1 MPLVRYELRNELGL
15 ANPQL
20 YRTAGKDDSQ
30 ALLAGVAMAGL
41 VGIIRQ
47 LGDLA
52 EYVVHYSL
60 EYFLK
65 RILPISSLPS
75 FELCCCRLDMG
86 VTDLT
91 SSRSSYEFTLE
102 SL

>member
-60 EYFLK
+60 EHFYK
-65 RILPISSLPS
+65 KISRFPVCHLLSYVVVSLTW
-75 FELCCCRLDMG
+75 
-86 VTDLT
+86 V
-91 SSRSSYEFTLE
+91 
-102 SL
+102 

>member
-60 EYFLK
+60 EHFNFFCPRFPVCHLLSYVVV
-65 RILPISSLPS
+65 SLTW
-75 FELCCCRLDMG
+75 
-86 VTDLT
+86 V
-91 SSRSSYEFTLE
+91 
-102 SL
+102 